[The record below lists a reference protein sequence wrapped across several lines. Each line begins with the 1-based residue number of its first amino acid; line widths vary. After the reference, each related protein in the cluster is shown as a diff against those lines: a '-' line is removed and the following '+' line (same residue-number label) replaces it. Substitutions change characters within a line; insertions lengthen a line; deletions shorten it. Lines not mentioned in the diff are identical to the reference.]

1 METIKFDPNIAELQ
15 AIVAAT
21 SKVTYNDLSNDT
33 QLALVHDTRIS
44 LRDARVQIEKT
55 GKALRA
61 DALKYQKDVIAR
73 EKELL
78 AIITPEEDRLTA
90 IEQQAASIRERAAR
104 AALLP
109 MRKEQLAP
117 FGAPTITDES
127 ILDMDNDQFVTYL
140 VQRQAQKNE
149 QDRLEIEA
157 EKARI
162 ADEARLAQIKENAKI
177 EERNRIEAASKADEG
192 RRIQEVAQAKY
203 DAERA
208 AQKLIDDA
216 KIEADRVLRE
226 ANDKI
231 MQEQAQKEAAEREE
245 RIQKEK
251 LEADKRYQAWL
262 AEIGWKEEEDYLW
275 MLERDP
281 KSGAVYAYKFVATF
295 TK

>member
-44 LRDARVQIEKT
+44 LRDARVRIEKT

-61 DALKYQKDVIAR
+61 DALKYQKDVITR

-78 AIITPEEDRLTA
+78 AIIVPEEDRLA
-90 IEQQAASIRERAAR
+90 DIEDKANKIKERAAR
-104 AALLP
+104 MALLP
-109 MRKEQLAP
+109 MRREQL
-117 FGAPTITDES
+117 GESDITDEF
-127 ILDMDNDQFVTYL
+127 IIDLTNDEFIQFL

-162 ADEARLAQIKENAKI
+162 ADEARVAQIKKDAEIA
-177 EERNRIEAASKADEG
+177 ERNRIEEAAKKDMQQ
-192 RRIQEVAQAKY
+192 RIDYAAEKKR
-203 DAERA
+203 DAEIA

-216 KIEADRVLRE
+216 VIEADRVLRE

-231 MQEQAQKEAAEREE
+231 LQEKAQKEAVEREE

-251 LEADKRYQAWL
+251 LKAGKKYQAWL
-262 AEIGWKEEEDYLW
+262 AQIGWKEEENHLW

-281 KSGAVYAYKFVATF
+281 ESKAVYAYKFVATF
-295 TK
+295 KK